1 MVTLRRP
8 VSAAWSTLECARDAG
23 KSVFCAGV
31 RHIAREFAF
40 TDRGFQ
46 PSLCPERIGP
56 FVGEDG
62 VVARQKGMAAKQV
75 RVVLQPSATMPVY
88 DPSKPDPRLRD
99 FVRLLARQAARKF
112 VEAER
117 ERASR
122 DRLPD

>member
-1 MVTLRRP
+1 MF
-8 VSAAWSTLECARDAG
+8 S
-23 KSVFCAGV
+23 AGV
-31 RHIAREFAF
+31 RHDAREFAF

-75 RVVLQPSATMPVY
+75 RVVLQPSASMPVY

-99 FVRLLARQAARKF
+99 FVHLLARQAARKF

-122 DRLPD
+122 DGLPD